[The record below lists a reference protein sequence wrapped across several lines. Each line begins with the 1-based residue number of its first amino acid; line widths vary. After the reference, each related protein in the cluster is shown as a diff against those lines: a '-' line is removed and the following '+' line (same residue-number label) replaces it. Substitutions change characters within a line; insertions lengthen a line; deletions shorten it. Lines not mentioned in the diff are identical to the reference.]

1 MARCDSKAEISFI
14 KDAVIPNLHDG
25 VWLTEVNAKLS
36 ALRHERVRQPIIYV
50 GVTTSSIVA
59 GALKT
64 RSAIEQ
70 YLDDYSVD
78 ADVICV
84 GSHGLCSLEP
94 IVEVQMP
101 GRTRVAFANVT
112 PERVNSILDGALNGF
127 IQPENAIFQ
136 YYSEIHEPWHG
147 IPFRNELPFFK
158 RQNRVLLKNAGIIC
172 PDSIAEYIAH
182 GGYSALAK
190 SIRKYTYDDI
200 CRIVEESG
208 LRGRGGGAFPTGT
221 KWRKALQVA
230 TSDRYLICNAD
241 ESDPG
246 GFMDRL
252 LIESDPHR
260 VIEGIILSSY
270 AVSASKAIIY
280 IRDRYKITIQRIQNA
295 IEQAYEVGLLG
306 YDILGSGYSL
316 DIEVRKGPGA
326 YVCGEETALIKSL
339 EGKRGMPSIKPP
351 YPAEFGLNGKP
362 TVINNV
368 ETLANIPEI
377 ISNGPQWFASL
388 GTEGSKGTKIFSI
401 NGQASQT
408 CMVELT
414 FGEPLGALLDLAG
427 GVKDGRTFKALHLGG
442 PSGVSVTA
450 DELDAPIDFDELPK
464 RGISLGSGGVQVF
477 DNTVCMV
484 DLVKYFMHFIR
495 NESCGKCIPCREGSN
510 RMYQIL
516 DNISKRPVSNEGHNT
531 LERFKGVIQLET
543 LAEVMRDTSLCG
555 LGQTAPK
562 PILKALK
569 SFRDEFEEHIFDRKC
584 RASVCRDLRTFYID
598 IERCTGCTACAKK
611 CPTQAIYGTPRS
623 PYFIV
628 EERCIGCGICQDT
641 CKFGAV
647 FFK

>member
-1 MARCDSKAEISFI
+1 
-14 KDAVIPNLHDG
+14 
-25 VWLTEVNAKLS
+25 
-36 ALRHERVRQPIIYV
+36 
-50 GVTTSSIVA
+50 
-59 GALKT
+59 
-64 RSAIEQ
+64 
-70 YLDDYSVD
+70 
-78 ADVICV
+78 
-84 GSHGLCSLEP
+84 
-94 IVEVQMP
+94 
-101 GRTRVAFANVT
+101 
-112 PERVNSILDGALNGF
+112 
-127 IQPENAIFQ
+127 
-136 YYSEIHEPWHG
+136 
-147 IPFRNELPFFK
+147 
-158 RQNRVLLKNAGIIC
+158 
-172 PDSIAEYIAH
+172 
-182 GGYSALAK
+182 
-190 SIRKYTYDDI
+190 
-200 CRIVEESG
+200 
-208 LRGRGGGAFPTGT
+208 
-221 KWRKALQVA
+221 
-230 TSDRYLICNAD
+230 
-241 ESDPG
+241 
-246 GFMDRL
+246 
-252 LIESDPHR
+252 
-260 VIEGIILSSY
+260 
-270 AVSASKAIIY
+270 
-280 IRDRYKITIQRIQNA
+280 
-295 IEQAYEVGLLG
+295 
-306 YDILGSGYSL
+306 
-316 DIEVRKGPGA
+316 
-326 YVCGEETALIKSL
+326 
-339 EGKRGMPSIKPP
+339 
-351 YPAEFGLNGKP
+351 
-362 TVINNV
+362 
-368 ETLANIPEI
+368 
-377 ISNGPQWFASL
+377 
-388 GTEGSKGTKIFSI
+388 
-401 NGQASQT
+401 
-408 CMVELT
+408 MVELT